1 MDFSKQL
8 SGGFTLLELIVVV
21 AVLSILLGVVI
32 PGFKSMLEQNRMAAA
47 VNGFIA
53 TLRYARSEAVTR
65 ETRVV
70 VCASTDGVN
79 CLDDYTGWGEGTLV
93 FVDSDNSRSRDVD
106 ELLLNYR
113 QGVEDGLEVMSSS
126 SSRST
131 ITYYPTGRGWGSNTT
146 VRFCLPGSD
155 IENRAVIISFTG
167 NPRVSHKMPGGGSIS
182 CG

>member
-1 MDFSKQL
+1 MDFPGKRE
-8 SGGFTLLELIVVV
+8 GGFTLLELIIAL
-21 AVLSILLGVVI
+21 AVLSILLGGVI
-32 PGFKSMLEQNRMAAA
+32 PGFKSLLEQNRMVAA

-65 ETRVV
+65 EMRVV
-70 VCASTDGVN
+70 VCPSGDGVN
-79 CLDDYTGWGEGTLV
+79 CLDDYTGWGEGTLI
-93 FVDSDNSRSRDVD
+93 FVDSDNSRSRGVD

-113 QGVEDGLEVMSSS
+113 QGVDDGLEVVSSS

-146 VRFCLPGSD
+146 VRFCLPDSG

-167 NPRVSHKMPGGGSIS
+167 NPRVSYKMPGGGSIS